1 MAQLGAQGVQDPDSS
16 YVQDCRQVQ
25 DSTYTIQTLTGQ
37 VSRLLGTLEGEEDL
51 RHCRGLV
58 DEAVRLASEARTVLA
73 RVREHQRQAA
83 TPAERNSR
91 RAMHRKLSD
100 NLAVTVRVLED
111 IVGRFTAEERRRS
124 AASAEGVGIGAQTM
138 PMSSAISA
146 ADAAGG
152 NEQQL
157 VTLGDS
163 GACASLDE
171 EIRQDRVKTLRHV
184 NEEMLCLQR
193 IYTDLASQAEEQ
205 QASFDSIESHMASA
219 AADVELGRREIEA
232 MNKYSWQRRLKR
244 KLWMTLGGALA
255 AVTVASFVFSS

>member
-1 MAQLGAQGVQDPDSS
+1 MAQLGGQSLQDPDSS

-25 DSTYTIQTLTGQ
+25 DATYTIQTRTGQ
-37 VSRLLGTLEGEEDL
+37 VSRLLGTLEGEEDV

-58 DEAVRLASEARTVLA
+58 DDAVRLASEARTALS

-83 TPAERNSR
+83 TQAERNSR

-100 NLAVTVRVLED
+100 NLAITVRVLED

-124 AASAEGVGIGAQTM
+124 ASAAGVGVAQAA
-138 PMSSAISA
+138 PAPAISS

-157 VTLGDS
+157 VAM
-163 GACASLDE
+163 GASVSRAALEE
-171 EIRQDRVKTLRHV
+171 EIQEDRVKALRRV
-184 NEEMLCLQR
+184 DEDMLCLQR

-205 QASFDSIESHMASA
+205 QASFDTIENHMASA
-219 AADVELGRREIEA
+219 AADVELGRREIE
-232 MNKYSWQRRLKR
+232 MMGKYSWQRRLKR
-244 KLWMTLGGALA
+244 KLWMALGATVA
-255 AVTVASFVFSS
+255 AVTVGSFIFSS